1 MIGTEFLIGQGLG
14 NQLFCY
20 VTARAIAADK
30 GVPFG
35 TAGQEF
41 FANNI
46 HDTSGMYFMD
56 IDLGHPISDQEKEKF
71 NRYDEVD
78 NRVYLGTFH
87 DLKHG
92 CYVSGADF
100 CLPQVPDGTLI
111 YGNMQDESY
120 FAKYYDELKNWL
132 KVKNEYDTYEYSKE
146 NLCILHMRGGDY
158 FGQAEFTLK
167 RSYWRK
173 GMAHMRR
180 LRPDMEFMIVTDD
193 PESIKKI
200 LPEIPA
206 HRSDI
211 GRDFSIIKNAH
222 YLLLSNSS
230 FACMP
235 AFLSE
240 TVKFILA
247 PKYWGRYNV
256 SDGYWCGEQNIY
268 RDFHYQDRRGRIFTA
283 AECRLELNEY
293 KEKSRRYAKLNQ
305 YPRGISL
312 IMKKVHAFY
321 IHGEF
326 WTVRILRSLRRRLG
340 VGYRKL

>member
-1 MIGTEFLIGQGLG
+1 MIGTEFLKGQGLG

-30 GVPFG
+30 GVKFG

-41 FANNI
+41 FANNM
-46 HDTSGMYFMD
+46 HDNSGMYFMD
-56 IDLGHPISDQEKEKF
+56 IDLGEVI
-71 NRYDEVD
+71 NDED
-78 NRVYLGTFH
+78 KKNFIRFDERDDRLYLGTFH

-92 CYVSGADF
+92 CYVTGPDPLMHQVADN
-100 CLPQVPDGTLI
+100 TLI
-111 YGNMQDESY
+111 YGNMQDEHY
-120 FAKYYDELKNWL
+120 FSKYYDVLKSWL
-132 KVKNEYDTYEYSKE
+132 KVKKEYDTYEYSKE

-167 RSYWRK
+167 RKYWLNGIK
-173 GMAHMRR
+173 KMRAI
-180 LRPDMEFMIVTDD
+180 RPDMEFMIVTDD
-193 PESIKKI
+193 PDSIRKI

-206 HRSDI
+206 YRSDI
-211 GRDFSIIKNAH
+211 GKDFMIIKNAH

-240 TVKFILA
+240 TVQYIIA

-268 RDFHYQDRRGRIFTA
+268 RDFHYMDRNGQLFSA
-283 AECRLELNEY
+283 DECRRELAEY
-293 KEKSRRYAKLNQ
+293 KANSSRYKKLNV
-305 YPRGISL
+305 YPQGWSL
-312 IMKKVHAFY
+312 VMKKVGARF
-321 IHGEF
+321 IHYQF
-326 WTVRILRSLRRRLG
+326 WGMRIWRSLLRRMRRLG
-340 VGYRKL
+340 S

>member
-1 MIGTEFLIGQGLG
+1 MIGMEFLKGQGLG

-20 VTARAIAADK
+20 VTARAIATEK

-35 TAGQEF
+35 TAGQEC
-41 FANNI
+41 FANSI
-46 HDTSGMYFMD
+46 HDSSGNYFMD
-56 IDLGHPISDQEKEKF
+56 IDLGHSISDEEKENF
-71 NRYDEVD
+71 TRLDEID
-78 NRVYLGTFH
+78 NRLYLGTFH

-92 CYVSGADF
+92 CYVTGADPR
-100 CLPQVPDGTLI
+100 LHEAEDGTLI

-120 FAKYYDELKNWL
+120 FAKYYDELKSWL
-132 KVKNEYDTYEYSKE
+132 KIREEYDTYEYSKE

-167 RSYWRK
+167 RSYWLK
-173 GMAHMRR
+173 GMAHMRK
-180 LRPDMEFMIVTDD
+180 LRPDMEFIIVTNDI
-193 PESIKKI
+193 ESIKKI
-200 LPEIPA
+200 LPEVPA
-206 HRSDI
+206 YRSDI
-211 GRDFSIIKNAH
+211 GRDFAIIKNAH

-240 TVKFILA
+240 TVKYIRA

-283 AECRLELNEY
+283 DECRRELAEY
-293 KEKSRRYAKLNQ
+293 KKSSPIYRKLNQ
-305 YPRGISL
+305 YPRGLSL
-312 IMKKVHAFY
+312 LAKKINAWI
-321 IHGEF
+321 IHGNF
-326 WTVRILRSLRRRLG
+326 WLVRILRSLRRRLSDLL
-340 VGYRKL
+340 R